1 MYIATSR
8 AVVVPAHPIISAM
21 LLLHISDIHFKKTE
35 VGQPDDP
42 NRALRNDMIGDVRRM
57 RAEIDRPADAILLSG
72 DIAFAGQTE
81 EYEFAYAWLE
91 NELCPAAG
99 CSIENVVVIPGN
111 HDVDRT
117 VEAGP
122 AQVMVRDNLRKTAAN
137 RLNDEIRK
145 WMRDRASANVI
156 FGPIENYNRF
166 AAKFLCA
173 LRPYLDD
180 VKTLAQGG
188 EELPAKPFVRRD
200 VKLNDGSI
208 LRLWGFN
215 SVLVSDARDDEGL
228 MLVDPAA
235 SQIEREDGVAHL
247 VMCHHPFGW
256 IRNKRAFEDRLN
268 AVATIQLFGHEHTQ
282 RIDEGRR
289 YIRIRAGALQPDR
302 DDAEWKPGYNWID
315 VSVARREGK
324 RGLVV
329 KVWVRMHEVAQF
341 LAVPDPDDNEVWENC
356 FVLPDWN
363 GAAAKPAEKRE
374 DTAVQVLES
383 PMTQTTMPVTVR
395 SVTIKFFRLKEHE
408 QRRVIAQMNL
418 DRPGDRDLKDYEL
431 VINVV
436 RRSRDE
442 GRLQELDA
450 MLDATLAGTGRT

>member
-1 MYIATSR
+1 
-8 AVVVPAHPIISAM
+8 M

-35 VGQPDDP
+35 SGQPDDP
-42 NRALRNDMIGDVRRM
+42 NRALRNDMIGDVKKM
-57 RAEIDRPADAILLSG
+57 RAEIGRPADGILLSG
-72 DIAFAGQTE
+72 DIAYAGKAE
-81 EYEFAYAWLE
+81 EYDFAYTWLE

-99 CSIENVVVIPGN
+99 CPIENVFVIPGN

-117 VEAGP
+117 AEAGP

-145 WMRDRASANVI
+145 WMRDRASASVI

-173 LRPYLDD
+173 LRPYLAD
-180 VKTLAQGG
+180 VKTPEQGG
-188 EELPAKPFVRRD
+188 EELPATPFTRRD
-200 VKLNDGSI
+200 TKLNDGSI

-215 SVLVSDARDDEGL
+215 SVLVSDVRDAEGI

-268 AVATIQLFGHEHTQ
+268 AVATIQLFGHEHTR

-289 YIRIRAGALQPDR
+289 YIRVRAGALQPDR

-315 VSVARREGK
+315 VSVDRREHK
-324 RGLVV
+324 RHLVV
-329 KVWVRMHEVAQF
+329 KIWVRMYEVAQF
-341 LAVPDPDDNEVWENC
+341 LAVPDPDDNEVWENR
-356 FVLPDWN
+356 FVLPDWG
-363 GAAAKPAEKRE
+363 GAAAIPDEKRE
-374 DTAVQVLES
+374 DIAVQVLES
-383 PMTQTTMPVTVR
+383 PMTKATTPVSVR
-395 SVTIKFFRLKEHE
+395 SVTIKFFKLKEHV
-408 QRRVIAQMNL
+408 QRRVIAQMKL

-450 MLDATLAGTGRT
+450 LLDATLAGAGRS